1 MRDVVRFYSVTGE
14 YGVFSNFA
22 PYPIVLDGRRWPT
35 SEHYFQAQKFEDRVS
50 QEAIRKVASPMVAAQ
65 RGRDRR
71 RKLRRDWERV
81 KLGVMRRA
89 VEAKFTQH
97 VELRAVL
104 LATGDALLVEHTADD
119 DYWGDGGDGS
129 GSKSP
134 RPHLDGGPPGRC
146 GAPVT
151 SLRGD
156 RGERAGGAAR
166 RRATRST

>member
-1 MRDVVRFYSVTGE
+1 M
-14 YGVFSNFA
+14 
-22 PYPIVLDGRRWPT
+22 
-35 SEHYFQAQKFEDRVS
+35 S

-129 GSKSP
+129 GSN
-134 RPHLDGGPPGRC
+134 HLGRILM
-146 GAPVT
+146 AV
-151 SLRGD
+151 RQ
-156 RGERAGGAAR
+156 AAAAR
-166 RRATRST
+166 P